1 MATDQ
6 SKDETILRDL
16 NDAYIHSDQ
25 NSDVAR
31 YDEFL
36 ADDFTAS
43 LPDLVFRNRQEFLD
57 LIAQPRP
64 FRDLTL
70 RSVQVRILGDV
81 ALLHGRGQ
89 VPGGPAEGVGARGTL
104 PPDFAAQAENAW
116 DNVKRALETAA
127 FALSDLVK
135 VSTSVT
141 SADDIAPY
149 KDIRRKALGDL
160 KPAFMLT
167 VVPSLINP
175 RILIEI
181 EAWAARPVDAD
192 D

>member
-1 MATDQ
+1 METGQ

-25 NSDVAR
+25 YSDVAR
-31 YDEFL
+31 YEQFL

-81 ALLHGRGQ
+81 ALLHGRVSYTTSHDGVQREALYTDTYQRREGQ
-89 VPGGPAEGVGARGTL
+89 WLCVAGEVV
-104 PPDFAAQAENAW
+104 AQGE
-116 DNVKRALETAA
+116 
-127 FALSDLVK
+127 
-135 VSTSVT
+135 
-141 SADDIAPY
+141 
-149 KDIRRKALGDL
+149 
-160 KPAFMLT
+160 
-167 VVPSLINP
+167 
-175 RILIEI
+175 
-181 EAWAARPVDAD
+181 
-192 D
+192 